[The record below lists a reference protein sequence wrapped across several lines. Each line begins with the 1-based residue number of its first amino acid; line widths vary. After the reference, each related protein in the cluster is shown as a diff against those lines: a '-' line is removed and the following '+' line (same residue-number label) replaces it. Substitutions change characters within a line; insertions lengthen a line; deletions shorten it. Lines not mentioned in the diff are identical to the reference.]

1 MVLFCPTYQSDTH
14 PINSMNH
21 MLSSAKALGTALLAL
36 AVGMILVPTAQ
47 APEAVTDRQPIEPIH
62 VWRGVASWYGEPFH
76 GRLTANGEVYD
87 MHQATAAH
95 LTLPLGSLVRVTN
108 PRTGRSRL
116 VRINDRGPYIE
127 GRELDV
133 SYEVARSLG
142 FEERG
147 LARLRIELLE
157 VPERNWTQP
166 VKN

>member
-1 MVLFCPTYQSDTH
+1 MVLFCPTYQSDTNPKH
-14 PINSMNH
+14 SMNH
-21 MLSSAKALGTALLAL
+21 MLSHAKALTISLFVLA
-36 AVGMILVPTAQ
+36 AAMILVPAAQ
-47 APEAVTDRQPIEPIH
+47 APGAVTDRQSVEPIH
-62 VWRGVASWYGEPFH
+62 VWRGVASWYGIPFH

-108 PRTGRSRL
+108 PRTGKSRL

-127 GRELDV
+127 GREIDV

-147 LARLRIELLE
+147 LARLKIELLE
-157 VPERNWTQP
+157 VPERPWTQP